1 MSLAFAFA
9 LSQAALPVA
18 GQAAPAADPCARF
31 DRPEAAG
38 LPHARPVS
46 SVDLAELTDI
56 GRSDPNE
63 SPSPFGVSPDG
74 RWIAFIARRGNPEAN
89 DYCQRLLVAP
99 MDGQETP
106 GEFDRG
112 GAFIRAD
119 FVLRNFPAM
128 MSGYAKVITPRWSPD
143 GTRIAYLKRIA
154 DSAQVWLADA
164 TGKTPARQASALP
177 DNVDDFAWI
186 PDGSALIVATRPG
199 IRHQLDAI
207 AREASG
213 GFLFDD
219 RFSPQFADRPLPTG
233 PFPFEYDRWNL
244 ATGTMRAATA
254 DEIALLAPP
263 PPTEVPKGA
272 RAFAAGPRGMAAWI
286 ESKEPEQLLSPTRLI
301 LTDAQ
306 GRLHVC
312 AERRCE
318 GVMRLWWS
326 QDGRTLHILQRTGW
340 ARSQT
345 GLLAWRVGEAGP
357 RQVMVTDDA
366 LIGCAKPISEIICA
380 RESATRPRRLVAI
393 DPMTGRERLI
403 YDPNPVFVRL
413 QLGTVERLRFRNA
426 YGVESYADLVLPPG
440 HRKGERHPLVVV
452 QYISDGFLRGGTDDE
467 FPIQALAARGF
478 AVLSFSRPDFVPA
491 ALQARTE
498 LAMRQANRDDW
509 IDRRN
514 VQSSLEIAIQ
524 RAIETGAVDPARMGI
539 SGFSDGTST
548 VQWALINSA
557 LFKVAAL
564 GACCEDMQSYP
575 LGSGPAFERF
585 GRDMGYRFFEPG
597 AAAFWKPMSL
607 VLNADRVD
615 TPILIQTGDSEYED
629 GLDVVAAYR
638 LRGKPVELYVLENEA
653 HFKWQPAHR
662 LAMYERSIE
671 WFEFWLM
678 HRMNCEPA
686 KAGQYARW
694 KAMKGAARP
703 ELLNCAPD
711 NSLTS

>member
-1 MSLAFAFA
+1 MSLALAA
-9 LSQAALPVA
+9 LLSQAILPAA
-18 GQAAPAADPCARF
+18 GEAAPALDPCARF
-31 DRPEAAG
+31 DRLEAERARQ
-38 LPHARPVS
+38 ARPVS
-46 SVDLAELTDI
+46 AMDLAELTDI

-74 RWIAFIARRGNPEAN
+74 RRIAFVGRKGNPEAN
-89 DYCQRLLVAP
+89 DYCQRLLVVP
-99 MDGQETP
+99 MDGHGTP
-106 GEFDRG
+106 REIDRG

-128 MSGYAKVITPRWSPD
+128 MSGYAKVLTPRWSPD
-143 GTRIAYLKRIA
+143 GARIAYLKRM
-154 DSAQVWLADA
+154 SGRTQVWLVDA
-164 TGKTPARQASALP
+164 TGTTPARQASACP
-177 DNVDDFAWI
+177 DNVDDFAWA
-186 PDGSALIVATRPG
+186 PDGAALIVATRPG
-199 IRHQLDAI
+199 IRRQLDAI
-207 AREASG
+207 AHEARS

-219 RFSPQFADRPLPTG
+219 RFAPQYEARPLPTG
-233 PFPFEYDRWNL
+233 PFPFEYARLDL
-244 ATGTMRAATA
+244 ANGTTRAATA
-254 DEIALLAPP
+254 DEIALLALPP
-263 PPTEVPKGA
+263 PAGVPKGA
-272 RAFAAGPRGMAAWI
+272 RAFTAGPQGMAAWI
-286 ESKEPEQLLSPTRLI
+286 EPKEPEQLLSPTRLVFA
-301 LTDAQ
+301 DAR
-306 GRLHVC
+306 GRRHVC
-312 AERRCE
+312 LERRCE
-318 GVMRLWWS
+318 GAMRLWWS
-326 QDGRTLHILQRTGW
+326 QDGRTLHALQRTGW

-345 GLLAWRVGEAGP
+345 GLLAWRVGEAAP
-357 RQVMVTDDA
+357 RQVMVTNDA
-366 LIGCAKPISEIICA
+366 LIGCAKPDAEIICA
-380 RESATRPRRLVAI
+380 RESTTRPRRLVAI
-393 DPMTGRERLI
+393 DPMTGRERQI
-403 YDPNPVFVRL
+403 HNPNPDFAGL
-413 QLGTVERLRFRNA
+413 QLGTVERFRFRNA
-426 YGVESYADLVLPPG
+426 YGVESYADLVLPPN
-440 HRKGERHPLVVV
+440 HHKGERHPLVVV

-467 FPIQALAARGF
+467 FPIQALAGRGF

-524 RAIETGAVDPARMGI
+524 RAIETGAVDPTRMGI

-597 AAAFWKPMSL
+597 AAGFWKPMSL

-638 LRGKPVELYVLENEA
+638 LRGKPVELHVLENEA

-662 LAMYERSIE
+662 LAIYQRSIE

-678 HRMNCEPA
+678 HRMNCDPV

-703 ELLNCAPD
+703 EQLNCAPD
-711 NSLTS
+711 NSPAP

>member
-1 MSLAFAFA
+1 MSFALAAL
-9 LSQAALPVA
+9 LSQAILPAA
-18 GQAAPAADPCARF
+18 GEAAPATDPCAGF
-31 DRPEAAG
+31 DQPEATQ
-38 LPHARPVS
+38 LPRARPVS
-46 SVDLAELTDI
+46 AMDLAELTDI

-74 RWIAFIARRGNPEAN
+74 RWIAFVARRGDPEAN

-99 MDGQETP
+99 MDGQGAPREL
-106 GEFDRG
+106 DRG
-112 GAFIRAD
+112 GTFIRAD
-119 FVLRNFPAM
+119 FVLRSFQAM

-143 GTRIAYLKRIA
+143 GTRIAYLKRMS
-154 DSAQVWLADA
+154 DRAQVWLADA
-164 TGKTPARQASALP
+164 AGKAPTRQASALP
-177 DNVDDFAWI
+177 DNVDDFAWT
-186 PDGSALIVATRPG
+186 PDGAALIVATRPG
-199 IRHQLDAI
+199 IRRQLDAI
-207 AREASG
+207 AREAPG

-219 RFSPQFADRPLPTG
+219 RYAPQYGARPLPTG
-233 PFPFEYDRWNL
+233 PFPFKYARLDL
-244 ATGTMRAATA
+244 ARGTMRDATA
-254 DEIALLAPP
+254 DEIALLAPS
-263 PPTEVPKGA
+263 PPTGAPKGA
-272 RAFAAGPRGMAAWI
+272 RAFAAGAQGVAAWI
-286 ESKEPEQLLSPTRLI
+286 EPKEPEQLLSPTRLV
-301 LTDAQ
+301 LADPR
-306 GRLHVC
+306 GRRHVC
-312 AERRCE
+312 AEQRCE
-318 GVMRLWWS
+318 GATRLWWS

-345 GLLAWRVGEAGP
+345 GLLAWRVGEAAP
-357 RQVMVTDDA
+357 RQVMVIDDA
-366 LIGCAKPISEIICA
+366 LIGCAKPDAEIICA

-393 DPMTGRERLI
+393 DPTNGRERLI
-403 YDPNPVFVRL
+403 YDPNPDFAGL
-413 QLGTVERLRFRNA
+413 QLGTVERFRFRNA

-440 HRKGERHPLVVV
+440 HIKGERDPLVVV

-467 FPIQALAARGF
+467 FPIQALAGRGF
-478 AVLSFSRPDFVPA
+478 AVLSFSRPDFVPV

-524 RAIETGAVDPARMGI
+524 KAIEAGAVDPTRMGI

-597 AAAFWKPMSL
+597 AAEFWKPMSL
-607 VLNADRVD
+607 VLNADRID

-678 HRMNCEPA
+678 HRMDCDPA

-703 ELLNCAPD
+703 EQLNCVPD
-711 NSLTS
+711 NSPTP